1 MEKKATELIK
11 GRSYILPVKEKK
23 VENKRGYY
31 VVEAEGQEYAIRL
44 FEFQLQEPT
53 PESLTCMVKDIHEGV
68 PTFIQ
73 DFGPLLQRFYKE
85 GETYPFL
92 VRNDYTDVIPPYYE
106 VADGNGFR
114 FRLIYYDN
122 ATLMP
127 RQRINCRVR
136 SLRGHR
142 LSLELVQEAKETGD
156 TADFFFP
163 DDLLKAIG
171 ASPHFVRWMEER
183 FRHRPEFAEAREA
196 FARKR
201 SEWLLMVM
209 DVLNRSMTG
218 WLKPGSR
225 HNVLLLD
232 YYAKACLYL
241 LEESSLL
248 VTYPEDERSACRRQL
263 ADAVRNAED
272 YRRAIDLMD
281 SGRQAE
287 YLDELL
293 GKIKRSGYVYRAEER
308 FRVLACVFLL
318 DGGLMRDKMADVFAI
333 ILEGK
338 AQDWQNAPYRHTFLN
353 LLDLYVQEN
362 RSSIDHIA
370 VPDAPEA
377 QQAIVH
383 IVTALALNQFLA
395 TPSDAYDRRLNR
407 AMLYRYSALLKKGD
421 PHVLLEKAFRCL
433 SNVQL
438 GALEYEWND
447 MKDPTRLC
455 IKLSCRDQEWKQEN
469 TSMTQTYERK
479 NVQLRIMNNAV
490 QLLPSRELKKTK
502 KALPEWLLPWHQLQ
516 VLLDKNMAGNI
527 GRDTRDLTSY
537 RKMWKKVEYSLFHNP
552 DSVPQQR
559 KQHKVLPMS
568 GDTVTIRVLGPDSR
582 RPGYFRCRIEDDA
595 FYGEGWLSLRNVVRY
610 DLYVGMDAFCSE
622 EGKPY
627 LLRAEVQGV
636 NEQDECAFNMLVP
649 LAKFVRENVSVG
661 EEVPC
666 VVNELKSG
674 GYVCIS
680 DYAYPLFMPYTEGMP
695 ELNVGDY
702 VEATVTDI
710 NQRGTVQAEFQKRAE
725 GSFSVSDAFADL
737 IASYAADRV
746 YEEEEE
752 QKKDEQNAEVM
763 LEESYVTELMYIID
777 QVALLEEER
786 MNTYNYLAVA
796 RILAL
801 LTGQPEMADYYTRRM
816 KCIYLLQQFVINGR
830 VDMEQLREQGNVPPE
845 MLQRYPLLQN
855 RLTELRIVSCL
866 NHPERNGFLWNVI
879 GKAVNYKR
887 LPELARLVLACNLLD
902 GFGLQNQQLDIRTKV
917 RELLKLEVEEP
928 VNASFGEESQQV
940 EFKSSIVY
948 PPENGMR
955 PDLMRQ
961 TQKIMEVICGFLN
974 AEGGT
979 LYIGVNNKG
988 VANGLGEDIA
998 YFQGDKDKY
1007 DLHIR
1012 NKIVY
1017 SLGNEANSYVEGSYL
1032 EAGDKLVYEMRIR
1045 PCPHPVKCNGIYYQ
1059 RQGTST
1065 WPLHGDALAAF
1076 LESRAKRG
1084 GKVAAATVSTD
1095 KPQVTKAA
1103 SSVTD
1108 ALSGKPERTQA
1119 PAVVE
1124 ETQAFSISTSQ
1135 LRPNIVHSYQEGY
1148 GENVVA
1154 YLHLLK
1160 GNGYILTSEET
1171 WRSDVLLSLAL
1182 REGEENGYLVIV
1194 YESGRALRVPMSELL
1209 GRTEEREY
1217 KRFSQEKTVF
1227 ACPAA
1232 ENDGLLIVFRDM
1244 QERPAFRMDDV
1255 AGLKESNMLSKGE
1268 FITSVQVSGVLQCEI
1283 IRSEDKSRF
1292 ERIANLKATNI
1303 GPNLT
1308 SEWGIPEQQEF
1319 KALGI
1324 RLCFD

>member
-1 MEKKATELIK
+1 MIRGHT
-11 GRSYILPVKEKK
+11 YDLPVKEKK

-44 FEFQLQEPT
+44 FEFQLQEPA
-53 PESLTCMVKDIHEGV
+53 PEFLKCMVKDIHEGV
-68 PTFIQ
+68 PTLIQ

-92 VRNDYTDVIPPYYE
+92 VKNDYTDVVPPYYE

-127 RQRINCRVR
+127 KQRISCRVR

-142 LSLELVQEAKETGD
+142 LSLELVREAKETEE
-156 TADFFFP
+156 ADCFFIP

-171 ASPHFVRWMEER
+171 VSPHFVRWMEGR
-183 FRHRPEFAEAREA
+183 FRNRPEFAEAREA

-201 SEWLLMVM
+201 GEWLLMVM
-209 DVLNRSMTG
+209 DVLNHCMAG
-218 WLKPGSR
+218 WLRLGSR
-225 HNVLLLD
+225 HNALFLD

-241 LEESSLL
+241 LEESSSLAA
-248 VTYPEDERSACRRQL
+248 YPEEERLAYRRQL
-263 ADAVRNAED
+263 AEAVRNTEY
-272 YRRAIDLMD
+272 YRHAIDL
-281 SGRQAE
+281 AE
-287 YLDELL
+287 NGKQEEYIDGLL
-293 GKIKRSGYVYRAEER
+293 GKIRRSGYVYRAEER
-308 FRVLACVFLL
+308 FRVLACVFSL
-318 DGGLMRDKMADVFAI
+318 DGRLMRDKMGDIFAT

-338 AQDWQNAPYRHTFLN
+338 PQDWQNAPYRHAFLN

-370 VPDAPEA
+370 VPDTSEA
-377 QQAIVH
+377 QQAVAR
-383 IVTALALNQFLA
+383 IVTALALGQLLA
-395 TPSDAYDRRLNR
+395 TPDDAYDHRLNR
-407 AMLYRYSALLKKGD
+407 AMLYRYSALLKKGN

-438 GALEYEWND
+438 GVLEYDWND
-447 MKDPTRLC
+447 MKDPTLLC

-469 TSMTQTYERK
+469 TSMTQTYEHK
-479 NVQLRIMNNAV
+479 NVQLRIMNNTV

-516 VLLDKNMAGNI
+516 VLLEKNMAGDI
-527 GRDTRDLTSY
+527 GRDTRDLTRY
-537 RKMWKKVEYSLFHNP
+537 RKMWKEVEYSLFHNP
-552 DSVPQQR
+552 DPVPQQR
-559 KQHKVLPMS
+559 RQHKVLPEKGEM
-568 GDTVTIRVLGPDSR
+568 VTIRVLEPDPK
-582 RPGYFRCRIEDDA
+582 RPDYFRCRIEDDT
-595 FYGEGWLSLRNVVRY
+595 FYGEGWLCLRNVVRY
-610 DLYVGMDAFCSE
+610 ELHVGMDAFCSDM
-622 EGKPY
+622 GKPY

-636 NEQDECAFNMLVP
+636 NGRDECAFNMLVP
-649 LAKFVRENVSVG
+649 LAKFVRENVNVG

-666 VVNELKSG
+666 VVGELKNG

-680 DYAYPLFMPYTEGMP
+680 DYAYPLFMPCTEGMP

-702 VEATVTDI
+702 VEVAVTDI
-710 NQRGTVQAEFQKRAE
+710 NQRDTVQAEFLKKAE
-725 GSFSVSDAFADL
+725 GSFSVNDAFADL

-786 MNTYNYLAVA
+786 VNTYNYLAMA

-816 KCIYLLQQFVINGR
+816 KFIYLLQQFVINGR
-830 VDMEQLREQGNVPPE
+830 VDMEQLREQGNVSPE

-855 RLTELRIVSCL
+855 RLAELRIVSCL

-879 GKAVNYKR
+879 EKAVGYKR

-902 GFGLQNQQLDIRTKV
+902 GFELYSQQLDIRAKV
-917 RELLKLEVEEP
+917 REQLKLEVEEP
-928 VNASFGEESQQV
+928 VSYSFGEESQEV

-955 PDLMRQ
+955 PDLARQ

-974 AEGGT
+974 AGGGT
-979 LYIGVNNKG
+979 LYVGVNDKG
-988 VANGLGEDIA
+988 VANGLDEDIA
-998 YFQGDKDKY
+998 YFQGEKDKY
-1007 DLHIR
+1007 DVYIR
-1012 NKIVY
+1012 NQIVY
-1017 SLGNEANSYVEGSYL
+1017 SLGNEANSCISVFYP
-1032 EAGDKLVYEMRIR
+1032 EAGNKLVYAMHIE

-1065 WPLHGDALAAF
+1065 WPLQGEARAAF
-1076 LESRAKRG
+1076 LESRAERG
-1084 GKVAAATVSTD
+1084 GKTAAATTVPAD
-1095 KPQVTKAA
+1095 KPQAVKTDSPTAA
-1103 SSVTD
+1103 GTPP
-1108 ALSGKPERTQA
+1108 SGKPERTQA
-1119 PAVVE
+1119 PAAVE
-1124 ETQAFSISTSQ
+1124 EAQMFSISTSQ
-1135 LRPNIVHSYQEGY
+1135 LRPNAVHSYQEGY
-1148 GENVVA
+1148 GENVLA

-1160 GNGYILTSEET
+1160 GNGYMLTNEET
-1171 WRSDVLLSLAL
+1171 WRGDVQLSLAIH
-1182 REGEENGYLVIV
+1182 EGEKSGYLVIV
-1194 YESGRALRVPMSELL
+1194 YESGRALRVPMAELL
-1209 GRTEEREY
+1209 ERTGGREY

-1232 ENDGLLIVFRDM
+1232 EDDGLLIVLRDM

-1255 AGLKESNMLSKGE
+1255 GGLKESNMLSKGE
-1268 FITSVQVSGVLQCEI
+1268 FITKVQASGVLQCEI
-1283 IRSEDKSRF
+1283 IRSGDKPRF
-1292 ERIANLKATNI
+1292 KRIANLKPTSI

-1308 SEWGIPEQQEF
+1308 SEWGTPEQQEF